1 MWIKSP
7 VGWGRYSAARR
18 RNGVEARRLSAA
30 DTSLDLL
37 QKCVSAVREGSDFPS
52 IWHDILKGHP
62 LVIGVPVQADLDR
75 LEIPLLN
82 HQRLIFNSLSKEFRI
97 A

>member
-1 MWIKSP
+1 VKRVRS
-7 VGWGRYSAARR
+7 V
-18 RNGVEARRLSAA
+18 
-30 DTSLDLL
+30 DTSLNLL
-37 QKCVSAVREGSDFPS
+37 QKCIEAVRGGSDFPT

-62 LVIGVPVQADLDR
+62 LVTGVPVQADLDR

-82 HQRLIFNSLSKEFRI
+82 HQRLVFNSLSKEFRI